1 MREIMKSKSLRVLVA
16 CECSQTVC
24 KAFRALGDECYSCD
38 VEDQYGG
45 HPEWHVKRNVL
56 DMLNGDIAFTTQD
69 GTDHYVFAWD
79 LIIAHP
85 PCTYLSIT
93 QMPLYNRRR
102 MGDAYVD
109 DREKKRERAVQF
121 FLRFTRLDCPYAIE
135 NPPGYMNRHYKKP
148 TQTIQPFWFGDAA
161 TKATCLW
168 MRGLPRLIPT
178 NIVQPPPCHVF
189 PNSNPMGAW
198 YYETSCLPPSDRAR
212 ARSKTFD
219 GVANAMATQ
228 WHAWLAEPFR
238 LVPCNV

>member
-1 MREIMKSKSLRVLVA
+1 MQEIMKGKALRVLVA

-24 KAFRALGDECYSCD
+24 KAFRACGDECYSCD

-45 HPEWHVKRNVL
+45 YPEWHVKRNVL

-85 PCTYLSIT
+85 PCTYLS
-93 QMPLYNRRR
+93 QAQNKFYDAEKW
-102 MGDAYVD
+102 GDDYVKWRTRC
-109 DREKKRERAVQF
+109 RESAVRF

-135 NPPGYMNRHYKKP
+135 NPPGYMNGHYMRP
-148 TQTIQPFWFGDAA
+148 TQVIQPYFFGDAA
-161 TKATCLW
+161 QKATCLW
-168 MRGLPRLIPT
+168 LRGLPRLVPT
-178 NIVQPPPCHVF
+178 KIVKIAPPKTF
-189 PNSNPMGAW
+189 PGSNPMSAW
-198 YYETSCLPPSDRAR
+198 YYETSCLPPKDRAR

-238 LVPCNV
+238 LVPYNG